1 MGKQVEI
8 TKNYLCLI
16 FLSACKPETVQE
28 NQNQL
33 FSIFPC
39 TLITWLCDN
48 AFDMLK

>member
-16 FLSACKPETVQE
+16 FLSACKPETVQV
-28 NQNQL
+28 NQNLL
-33 FSIFPC
+33 FPIFPSS
-39 TLITWLCDN
+39 LITWLCDN